1 MIIKEKLKEG
11 DVIFTNCVSN
21 QLCYHLGI
29 VYAKGNKKYV
39 FHNDPSNM
47 NKYGG
52 TIVSEPI
59 EVYKKSRDILKIV
72 RTNAKNEDI
81 LNVTRKYKDETWD
94 TFHFNCEDY
103 VTEIV
108 QGERQSDI
116 RDAYKVVA
124 LSIALMLII

>member
-1 MIIKEKLKEG
+1 
-11 DVIFTNCVSN
+11 
-21 QLCYHLGI
+21 
-29 VYAKGNKKYV
+29 
-39 FHNDPSNM
+39 M

-59 EVYKKSRDILKIV
+59 EVYKKNRDILKIV
-72 RTNAKNEDI
+72 RTNVKNQDI

-103 VTEIV
+103 ITEIV
-108 QGERQSDI
+108 QGERESDI

>member
-11 DVIFTNCVSN
+11 DVIFTNCVGN
-21 QLCYHLGI
+21 QLCYHTGI

-39 FHNDPSNM
+39 FHNAPTNM

-59 EVYKKSRDILKIV
+59 EVYKKNRDILKIV
-72 RTNAKNEDI
+72 RTNVKNQDI

-103 VTEIV
+103 ITEIV
-108 QGERQSDI
+108 QGERESDI